1 MFSYFFNKEP
11 EEYEYTRQDL
21 NIIHTLQDIYGN
33 IYDYSKVRYKKYS
46 KITLVCPDHG
56 DFSSSFTVLTYGSG
70 CPKCNK
76 RIQLDRVCN
85 YFNL

>member
-33 IYDYSKVRYKKYS
+33 IGQQRGAAMEDLYRQLDDYSKLIS
-46 KITLVCPDHG
+46 QQQG
-56 DFSSSFTVLTYGSG
+56 G
-70 CPKCNK
+70 
-76 RIQLDRVCN
+76 
-85 YFNL
+85 